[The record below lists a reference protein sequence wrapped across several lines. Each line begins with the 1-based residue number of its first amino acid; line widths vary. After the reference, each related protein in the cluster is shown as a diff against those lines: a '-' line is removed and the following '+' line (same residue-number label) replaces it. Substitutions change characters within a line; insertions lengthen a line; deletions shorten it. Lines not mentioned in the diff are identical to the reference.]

1 MNCLFNNIDNN
12 TNIPK
17 ITKKYLFITI
27 LFVLFILLF
36 ELFILFVLS
45 KIDAIIIRY
54 KLKHINILYI
64 LLKFSFLSNLFF
76 P

>member
-27 LFVLFILLF
+27 LFILLF

-76 P
+76 IL